1 MDTTNINTNTLDGNF
16 GNARLELIQLQHN
29 LLCVVTKVT
38 DLYVEH
44 IEELVIPD
52 TTIMQDTVHRCM
64 KLAEDVQLMIEEID
78 ELHEQMDSVLKANE
92 NTNEH

>member
-1 MDTTNINTNTLDGNF
+1 MDTTNININTLDGNF
-16 GNARLELIQLQHN
+16 NNAHLELTQLRHN

-38 DLYVEH
+38 DLYVEN

-64 KLAEDVQLMIEEID
+64 KLAEDVQLMLEEID
-78 ELHEQMDSVLKANE
+78 ELRDQMDSVLKANE
-92 NTNEH
+92 TSNGH

>member
-1 MDTTNINTNTLDGNF
+1 MNTTNINTNTLDGNF
-16 GNARLELIQLQHN
+16 DEARLELTHLQNN

-38 DLYVEH
+38 DLYAEN

-64 KLAEDVQLMIEEID
+64 KLAEDVQLMIEEVD

-92 NTNEH
+92 KSDEH

>member
-1 MDTTNINTNTLDGNF
+1 MDTTNININTLDGNF
-16 GNARLELIQLQHN
+16 SNARLELTQLQHN

-38 DLYVEH
+38 DLYVEN

-64 KLAEDVQLMIEEID
+64 KLAEDVQLMIEEIA
-78 ELHEQMDSVLKANE
+78 ELRNQMDTVLKANE
-92 NTNEH
+92 TSDEH

>member
-1 MDTTNINTNTLDGNF
+1 MDTTDINTNTLDGNF
-16 GNARLELIQLQHN
+16 SDAHLELTQLQHN

-38 DLYVEH
+38 DLYVEN
-44 IEELVIPD
+44 IEELIIPD

-78 ELHEQMDSVLKANE
+78 ELRKQMDSVLKANE
-92 NTNEH
+92 KSNEY

>member
-1 MDTTNINTNTLDGNF
+1 MNTTNININTLDGNF
-16 GNARLELIQLQHN
+16 NNARLELTQLQHN

-38 DLYVEH
+38 DLYAEN

-64 KLAEDVQLMIEEID
+64 KLAEDVQLMIEEIA
-78 ELHEQMDSVLKANE
+78 ELRNQMDTVLKSSE
-92 NTNEH
+92 TSNEH

>member
-16 GNARLELIQLQHN
+16 SDAYRELARLRHN

-38 DLYVEH
+38 DLYVEN
-44 IEELVIPD
+44 IEDLIIPD

-64 KLAEDVQLMIEEID
+64 KLAEDAQLMLEEID
-78 ELHEQMDSVLKANE
+78 ELRTQMDSVLKANE
-92 NTNEH
+92 TSNEH

>member
-1 MDTTNINTNTLDGNF
+1 MDTTNININTLDGNF
-16 GNARLELIQLQHN
+16 SDACRELTQLRHN

-38 DLYVEH
+38 DLYVEN

-64 KLAEDVQLMIEEID
+64 KLAEDVQLMHEEID
-78 ELHEQMDSVLKANE
+78 ELRDQMDSVLKASE
-92 NTNEH
+92 KSNEH